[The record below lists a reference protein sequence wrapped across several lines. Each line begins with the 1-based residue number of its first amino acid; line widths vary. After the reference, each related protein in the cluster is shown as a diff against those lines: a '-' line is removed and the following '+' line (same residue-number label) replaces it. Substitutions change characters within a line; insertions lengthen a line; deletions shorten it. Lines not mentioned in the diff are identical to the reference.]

1 MSVNQAKKRKKRRE
15 YNWSWQKGKKYNF
28 FKISVALIV
37 SFFGYQFL
45 TNIINQPITSISIE
59 GSFQQVKSNQIE
71 GAISDHLEKGFLNL
85 NITDMQKDILEMEWV
100 DKVLIGKRWPGK
112 LEINIFE
119 HIPVAR
125 WGKRGLLNDKG
136 VLFIEID
143 NENHIP
149 DLAYL
154 YGPSGTSLEV
164 AERYFYIRDR
174 LIPLGMN
181 VKQVFVSPRGAWEIK
196 LYNGINVT
204 FGRDKLDERVN
215 LFIDIAR
222 NIISQQPDDIESLDM
237 RYDSGFTIVWKKPSS
252 NS

>member
-1 MSVNQAKKRKKRRE
+1 MSVNQAKKRKKRHE
-15 YNWSWQKGKKYNF
+15 FSWSWSKRKKYNY

-37 SFFGYQFL
+37 SFFSYQLL

-71 GAISDHLEKGFLNL
+71 GAISDHLEKGFLNI
-85 NITDMQKDILEMEWV
+85 NITDMQRDILKIKWV

-125 WGKRGLLNDKG
+125 WGKQGLLNDKG
-136 VLFIEID
+136 VLFIQID

-154 YGPSGTSLEV
+154 YGPNVTSTEV
-164 AERYFYIRDR
+164 AGRYFYLRDQ

-181 VKQVFVSPRGAWEIK
+181 VKRVYVSPRGSWEIK

-215 LFIDIAR
+215 LFLDVAR

-237 RYDSGFTIVWKKPSS
+237 RYDSGFTIVWKNSS
-252 NS
+252 TNS